1 MSLFTDGY
9 SSFSVLDLPSTQTF
23 YGDVLGLRTEER
35 DAMLVLHLPGGAEAV
50 AYPKGEAHQPAT
62 FTVLNLVV
70 DHVPAAVAELSDR
83 GVLFERYDSEH
94 VDEHGV
100 YRGIGPLF
108 AWFKDP
114 SGNVLAVCEKD

>member
-1 MSLFTDGY
+1 MAD
-9 SSFSVLDLPSTQTF
+9 D
-23 YGDVLGLRTEER
+23 
-35 DAMLVLHLPGGAEAV
+35 
-50 AYPKGEAHQPAT
+50 
-62 FTVLNLVV
+62 
-70 DHVPAAVAELSDR
+70 VPAAVAELSDR

-100 YRGIGPLF
+100 YRGFGPLF